1 MNCIP
6 LEKYDPK
13 TFEDEI
19 YSKWLE
25 HNVFSPD
32 NSLFG
37 KFSMVAPPPNVTG
50 VLHMGHALNFIL
62 QDVLVRYKRMKK
74 NSTLWLFGTD
84 HAGIA
89 TQAVFERHLKS
100 IGKSKDDFEREEFVR
115 EIFKLK
121 NKHRGVI
128 VDQIKKLGASY
139 DHSRE
144 RFTLDENL
152 CKAVSKVFKDL
163 YSKGLIYRGEYLV
176 NLDPGSGSV
185 VSDEEIE
192 YKEVDGKLYFIRYF
206 IDSSSFIEIA
216 TTRPETMFGD
226 TAIAV
231 NPNDERYKSLV
242 GKEVTIP
249 LTTKK
254 IKVIADFYVDS
265 AFGTGALKVTPAHD
279 PNDFEISKRHNIPK
293 VNILTQDGKLNKN
306 VPLQYQGL
314 KMKDARFKIEI
325 ELMEKGFLKD
335 VKKHKQQVGHCYRS
349 GEVIE
354 PYLSTQWFVKMKP
367 LADKALKALENGELR
382 FYPKKWENTYKYW
395 LSNIRDWC
403 ISRQLVWGHRIPAWY
418 NIDTSELVIS
428 DTDPSLD
435 EKNMGKRFVQD
446 PDVLDTWFSSWLW
459 PFSSLGWPDITV
471 DFKNYYP
478 TDALITA
485 YDIIFFWVARMVMA
499 GLEFTG
505 QIPFKDVYITPLL
518 RDKHGKK
525 MSKSLGNGID
535 PLDIINE
542 YGSDSLRFTLS
553 FLSVQGQDLNI
564 DTKDFMFGAKFANK
578 VFNASKF
585 ILLNL
590 KNREILNDL
599 KFNDIDKWLL
609 TSLNSTIL
617 GVESSFTNYKYNE
630 ASKFIYEFFWN
641 DFCDWYI
648 EISKIDLNSR
658 NVNIQN
664 MAISKLLFF
673 LKKALLILHPFIPFV
688 TEKIYSEFSE
698 KGDILALN
706 EYPSFDIANNFQE
719 EFESFKAFKTFIV
732 SVRTLRSEFNISPS
746 IKIDVALKF
755 DADFKYERYF
765 NSNECIARKMINFR
779 NLFYNKNYD
788 GMIGVAVAGFEIY
801 ADIKSLIDKA
811 KELRRLEKQLE
822 KYKMLRIS
830 ASKKLENENFLMNA
844 PKEIVESEKLK
855 LVEFS
860 SLIDKINS
868 YILNLKNL

>member
-1 MNCIP
+1 MNCRP

-13 TFEDEI
+13 AFEDEI
-19 YSKWLE
+19 YTKWLKN
-25 HNVFSPD
+25 NVFLPD
-32 NSLFG
+32 NSLFE

-50 VLHMGHALNFIL
+50 VLHMGHALNFVL
-62 QDVLVRYKRMKK
+62 QDVLVRYKRMKRH
-74 NSTLWLFGTD
+74 NTLWLFGTD

-89 TQAVFERHLKS
+89 TQAVFERHLKK
-100 IGKSKDDFEREEFVR
+100 IGKSKDDFEREELVQ

-121 NKHRGVI
+121 DRHRGII
-128 VDQIKKLGASY
+128 VNQINKLGASY

-144 RFTLDENL
+144 KFTLDENL
-152 CKAVSKVFKDL
+152 CKAVNKVFKDL
-163 YSKGLIYRGEYLV
+163 YFKGLIYRGEYLV

-192 YKEVDGKLYFIRYF
+192 YKEVDGKLYFVKYF
-206 IDSSSFIEIA
+206 IDNSSFIEVA

-254 IKVIADFYVDS
+254 IKIIADFYVDS

-279 PNDFEISKRHNIPK
+279 PNDFEISKRHNISK

-314 KMKDARFKIEI
+314 SAKDARFKIET
-325 ELMEKGFLKD
+325 ELMEKGFLQD

-354 PYLSTQWFVKMKP
+354 PYLSTQWFVRMKP
-367 LADKALKALENGELR
+367 LADKALKALENGELK

-403 ISRQLVWGHRIPAWY
+403 ISRQLVWGHRIPVWY
-418 NIDTSELVIS
+418 NVDTSELIVS

-459 PFSSLGWPDITV
+459 PFSSLGWPNVDV

-478 TDALITA
+478 TNTLITA

-505 QIPFKDVYITPLL
+505 QVPFKDVYITPLL
-518 RDKHGKK
+518 RDKQGKK

-564 DTKDFMFGAKFANK
+564 DAKDFMFGAKFANK

-590 KNREILNDL
+590 KNRKILNDL

-617 GVESSFTNYKYNE
+617 GVESSFANYKYNE
-630 ASKFIYEFFWN
+630 ASKFVYEFFWN

-648 EISKIDLNSR
+648 EISKIDLNSE
-658 NVNIQN
+658 NIDIQN

-698 KGDILALN
+698 KEDILALN
-706 EYPSFDIANNFQE
+706 EYPNFDIANNFQE
-719 EFESFKAFKTFIV
+719 EFEIFKVLKTFIIAI
-732 SVRTLRSEFNISPS
+732 RTLKSEFNIPASVE
-746 IKIDVALKF
+746 IDVALRF
-755 DADFKYERYF
+755 DADFKYEAYF
-765 NSNECIARKMINFR
+765 KANESIVKRMINFK
-779 NLFYNKNYD
+779 NIFYNENYD
-788 GMIGVAVAGFEIY
+788 GMLGVAAVGFEIY
-801 ADIKSLIDKA
+801 ADVKSLIDKT
-811 KELRRLEKQLE
+811 KELIRLEKQLE
-822 KYKMLRIS
+822 KYKMLKIS
-830 ASKKLENENFLMNA
+830 VSKKLENKNFLMNA

-855 LVEFS
+855 FVEFS
-860 SLIDKINS
+860 SLINKINN
-868 YILNLKNL
+868 YIINLKNM